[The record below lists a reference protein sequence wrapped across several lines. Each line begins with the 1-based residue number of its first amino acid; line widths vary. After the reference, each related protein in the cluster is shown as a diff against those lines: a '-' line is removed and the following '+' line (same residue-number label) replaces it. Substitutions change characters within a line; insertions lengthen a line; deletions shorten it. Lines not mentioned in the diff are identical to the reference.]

1 MCNRIIICGGNGAGK
16 STLGKAL
23 AKELDWEF
31 RDIEEYY
38 FPADASDYNYEKA
51 RTREGVAILLL
62 EDMKKYNNL
71 IVASVKG
78 NYGKEVESMF
88 TCAILISVSK
98 ETRLQRVR
106 SRSYQKFGDRMLKGG
121 DLYEKENRFFDMVEK
136 RSEKDVIEW
145 LNSVDVPIIRV
156 DGNQPIES
164 NVQIIK
170 TLLI

>member
-23 AKELDWEF
+23 AKELAWEF
-31 RDIEEYY
+31 KDIEEYY
-38 FPADASDYNYEKA
+38 FPAGDADYNYEKA
-51 RTREGVAILLL
+51 RTREEVANLLL
-62 EDMKKYNNL
+62 RDLKKYNDL

-88 TCAILISVSK
+88 TCAVLISVSK
-98 ETRLQRVR
+98 DTRLQRVR
-106 SRSYQKFGDRMLKGG
+106 SRSYQKFGDRMLKDG
-121 DLYEKENRFFDMVEK
+121 DLYEKEKRFFDMVEK

-156 DGNQPIES
+156 DGNQPIER

-170 TLLI
+170 ALLI